1 MTKELLLF
9 EIPEPS
15 SRDLWD
21 QGMKKAIDHAN
32 QLNSEWSETAFNFAL
47 QYVRTH
53 EFFMA
58 EDIRSAAY
66 GIVPEPPSFRSY
78 GAIITRLVKY
88 GAIHRSFYD
97 TVLNPKAHMAVAT
110 CWASLYFKK

>member
-66 GIVPEPPSFRSY
+66 GIVPEPPHLRVM
-78 GAIITRLVKY
+78 GPIITRLVKY
-88 GAIHRSFYD
+88 GAIQRSFYD